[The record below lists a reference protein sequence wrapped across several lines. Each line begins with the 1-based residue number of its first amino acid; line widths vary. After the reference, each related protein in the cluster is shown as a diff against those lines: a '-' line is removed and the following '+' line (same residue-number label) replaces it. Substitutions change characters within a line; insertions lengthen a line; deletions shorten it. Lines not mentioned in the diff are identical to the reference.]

1 MTSRAGDVHRVS
13 LRATVEGQQIS
24 RVELIDALPNG
35 EYILEYFYG
44 KLFHSEARVVN
55 GALEVL

>member
-1 MTSRAGDVHRVS
+1 ML
-13 LRATVEGQQIS
+13 LRATVKGQRIS
-24 RVELIDALPNG
+24 RVELIDSLPNG

-55 GALEVL
+55 GALEIL

>member
-1 MTSRAGDVHRVS
+1 MS

-24 RVELIDALPNG
+24 RVELVDALPNG
-35 EYILEYFYG
+35 DYILEYFYG